1 MKVLMALILFIFSFS
16 TFAVQ
21 KYKLDIN
28 LLSENKSISTYE
40 IIVVE
45 NGKGVF
51 SKSDPATNSTTEVA
65 IIVTQGEMDGKKGIL
80 LNMDVVYKKS
90 TVRKISSHIQTLVS
104 AGKEALVDIA
114 DNEGK
119 KQMSLK
125 IIATSVL

>member
-1 MKVLMALILFIFSFS
+1 LPCIKGIIDH
-16 TFAVQ
+16 T
-21 KYKLDIN
+21 KNLD
-28 LLSENKSISTYE
+28 YE